1 MTRID
6 VAMTSLPFAPPFRLR
21 ARILTPLA
29 TGTTR
34 YLADGAVDVDA
45 RGRIS
50 RVEAWPEAGA
60 GEGEPA
66 PGAGGR
72 RLPFSGSCFGPRLDA
87 GDPAARIDV
96 DGAV

>member
-29 TGTTR
+29 TGATR

-60 GEGEPA
+60 
-66 PGAGGR
+66 
-72 RLPFSGSCFGPRLDA
+72 
-87 GDPAARIDV
+87 
-96 DGAV
+96 